1 MIKVLGRLA
10 LIALVVFV
18 GVTLWYGQVEKKL
31 QQPAAVET
39 AKPGPTT
46 APAPTSSE
54 SIPASKEYSVIVKR
68 NIFQALPEL
77 GGKTGGGPSPAELE
91 PLAETKMQLVLLGT
105 VTGSEADA
113 RAIIR
118 DDQAK
123 VEDIY
128 RVGSELSG
136 ATITRIGRGKV
147 VLQVS
152 GREEILTIK
161 EPDNGGSPSGSLPAN
176 AGSAP
181 AVQAAPVSERPVP
194 EALPRRRISFR
205 NPAPAAQ
212 PSPPPVVPEGGEAA
226 PAAPGQEQV
235 APADSHPQ
243 AENGATPP
251 ENGPPPETGPAPGAE
266 QQAQ

>member
-1 MIKVLGRLA
+1 MIKVPGRLA

-18 GVTLWYGQVEKKL
+18 GVTLWYGQMERKL
-31 QQPAAVET
+31 RQPAVVET
-39 AKPGPTT
+39 RKPAVT
-46 APAPTSSE
+46 PAPTASE
-54 SIPASKEYSVIVKR
+54 PVPASKEYSVIVRR

-77 GGKTGGGPSPAELE
+77 GGKVSGGPSPAELE
-91 PLAETKMQLVLLGT
+91 KLAETKMQLVLLGT
-105 VTGSEADA
+105 VTGSETDA

-147 VLQVS
+147 VLQVN

-161 EPDNGGSPSGSLPAN
+161 EPDTGGPQPGSSPVAVGP
-176 AGSAP
+176 AP

-205 NPAPAAQ
+205 SPAPAAPATPA
-212 PSPPPVVPEGGEAA
+212 PSPPAPTAPVADEAEA
-226 PAAPGQEQV
+226 SPPGQDQG
-235 APADSHPQ
+235 APTDSQPQ
-243 AENGATPP
+243 A
-251 ENGPPPETGPAPGAE
+251 ETGPAPGAE